1 MRAALAVLGVA
12 LAVLW
17 QPATGPTGSKRLPSP
32 PAPERGSDAV
42 SAGGEGRGEGGARAP
57 RITIGSKSFTE
68 SVVLGELAA
77 GAAASAGAEVE
88 HRHAL
93 GGTRVVWEA
102 LLSGDVDLYP
112 EYTGTIAREILSE
125 EGITDEAGLRAAL
138 AARGLAMT
146 ASLGFEDT
154 YALGMRRAD
163 AERLGVRTISDL
175 LRHPTLRFGF
185 TNEFVDRAD
194 GWPALRARYGLSSPK
209 VRGLEHDL
217 AYRALASGE
226 LDVIDLYSTD
236 AQIRQLDLAV
246 LEDDRHAFPDYHAVI
261 VYRADLAARAP
272 DALAAVRRLEG
283 AITADEMIAM
293 NAAVQIEGGDPGEV
307 ASAFLGERLGL
318 APSGAARVLR
328 QAQDER
334 ARRVLTR
341 TGEHLALVG
350 IALFGAILFA
360 VPLGIFAARRARVG
374 ALVLALVG
382 IVQTIPSLAL
392 LVFMIPLLGI
402 GARPAIAAL
411 FLYGLLPIVR
421 NTHAGLTGLA
431 PELRESAEA
440 LGLPPGA
447 RLRLVELP
455 LAAPA
460 ILAGVK
466 TSAVIAVG
474 TATLGA
480 LVGAG
485 GYGQPILT
493 GIRLLS
499 VPLILEGAVPAALL
513 ALVVQ
518 GGFDL
523 IERAI
528 VPAGLRRGR

>member
-1 MRAALAVLGVA
+1 VRALVVLGVA
-12 LAVLW
+12 LAVL
-17 QPATGPTGSKRLPSP
+17 
-32 PAPERGSDAV
+32 
-42 SAGGEGRGEGGARAP
+42 GARAP

-102 LLSGDVDLYP
+102 LLRGDVDLYP
-112 EYTGTIAREILSE
+112 EYTGTIAREILSGE
-125 EGITDEAGLRAAL
+125 RLDDAAQLRAAL
-138 AARGLAMT
+138 AERGLAMT

-163 AERLGVRTISDL
+163 AERLGIRAISDL
-175 LRHPTLRFGF
+175 LRHPALRFGF

-246 LEDDRHAFPDYHAVI
+246 LEDDRRAFPDYHAVI

-283 AITADEMIAM
+283 AIAADEMIAM
-293 NAAVQIEGGDPGEV
+293 NAAVQVEGREPGEV

-318 APSGAARVLR
+318 APSGAARDGVF
-328 QAQDER
+328 A
-334 ARRVLTR
+334 RVLDR
-341 TGEHLALVG
+341 TAEHLALVG
-350 IALFGAILFA
+350 IALLGAILVA
-360 VPLGIFAARRARVG
+360 VPLGIFAARRARAG
-374 ALVLALVG
+374 ALVLGLVG
-382 IVQTIPSLAL
+382 VVQTIPSLAL

-455 LAAPA
+455 LAAPS

-513 ALVVQ
+513 ALLVQ

-523 IERAI
+523 VERAI
-528 VPAGLRRGR
+528 VPAGLRRRR